1 MCRRVCNGFCV
12 RLYTRAF
19 FESLPEHEDPEMA
32 IRPLDSVLLQ
42 VSAACAH
49 AASGRCS
56 LTHSLHLGVIP
67 CPHR

>member
-49 AASGRCS
+49 ACFRPM

-67 CPHR
+67 CPNR